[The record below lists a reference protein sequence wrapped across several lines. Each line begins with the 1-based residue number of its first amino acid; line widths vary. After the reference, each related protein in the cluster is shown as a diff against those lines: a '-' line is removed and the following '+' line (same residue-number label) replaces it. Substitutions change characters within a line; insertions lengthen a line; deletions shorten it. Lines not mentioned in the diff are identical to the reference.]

1 MYVYVRGTT
10 AAGDGH
16 LMAAVDNPAPKDS
29 HPVPWNHT
37 AANRVGKL
45 LRDQTTVDFDAEE
58 AWQTIWTL
66 RDWYRL
72 ALVLQTGRLFDR
84 VAETVLVARLIGWS
98 EQKCVSLRVTRG
110 LIEGEHELPVKSERM
125 IKRDIPT

>member
-37 AANRVGKL
+37 AANRVVKL

-72 ALVLQTGRLFDR
+72 ALVLQIGRLLGLTTPCWNLTVRGNPSGRASSGADR
-84 VAETVLVARLIGWS
+84 DGSGQL
-98 EQKCVSLRVTRG
+98 C
-110 LIEGEHELPVKSERM
+110 RM
-125 IKRDIPT
+125 WQNLAA